1 MNRMGLSKLSWPDA
15 SSFKGSDTAGNVYAC
30 RCESKKEKRRYDF
43 GMSGRMRGIVHR
55 ELIVGEER
63 GERVTVVVT
72 GAGRGEGGGGAET
85 DDG

>member
-1 MNRMGLSKLSWPDA
+1 MISGCPGGLDGQQLISQFPNKSHGIE
-15 SSFKGSDTAGNVYAC
+15 SSL
-30 RCESKKEKRRYDF
+30 
-43 GMSGRMRGIVHR
+43 RGIVHR